1 MQQKNILTRSFRY
14 NTIQNEVAKELICIF
29 NGILYIFIICWE
41 QQKNRIIIVLKPD
54 FYRILKMEQIIDLE
68 NSREDESYKV
78 SKTQHLQVQLLNTT
92 VVFIHKC
99 CLSFPLIFCRPLYFQ
114 KCCHHFPL
122 FWQNTILFFYKCHLC
137 FPLFCRPLYFLFT
150 NVFFVFHFFM
160 DHCIFK
166 TNVVFV
172 FYFFLW
178 TTAFSLMLSSFSL
191 LYQGQL
197 YFLKMSSSSPTFL
210 EDHWIF

>member
-1 MQQKNILTRSFRY
+1 MVVGVVRVVA
-14 NTIQNEVAKELICIF
+14 IQI
-29 NGILYIFIICWE
+29 
-41 QQKNRIIIVLKPD
+41 
-54 FYRILKMEQIIDLE
+54 
-68 NSREDESYKV
+68 
-78 SKTQHLQVQLLNTT
+78 HLQGGGLGLSKKQTVVGVVRVGFHFLQKTTVFFIYKCRLRESLLRTTAFLILLRFLLYLWTTAFLTNVVFVFPFLIRTT

-172 FYFFLW
+172 FYFFLR

-191 LYQGQL
+191 LY
-197 YFLKMSSSSPTFL
+197 
-210 EDHWIF
+210 

>member
-1 MQQKNILTRSFRY
+1 MGYCTVLSFVENNR
-14 NTIQNEVAKELICIF
+14 
-29 NGILYIFIICWE
+29 
-41 QQKNRIIIVLKPD
+41 KNRIIIVLKPD

-114 KCCHHFPL
+114 KCHHFPL

-137 FPLFCRPLYFLFT
+137 FPLFLQT
-150 NVFFVFHFFM
+150 TVFFIYKCLLCFPLFYGLLHF
-160 DHCIFK
+160 
-166 TNVVFV
+166 
-172 FYFFLW
+172 
-178 TTAFSLMLSSFSL
+178 
-191 LYQGQL
+191 
-197 YFLKMSSSSPTFL
+197 
-210 EDHWIF
+210 